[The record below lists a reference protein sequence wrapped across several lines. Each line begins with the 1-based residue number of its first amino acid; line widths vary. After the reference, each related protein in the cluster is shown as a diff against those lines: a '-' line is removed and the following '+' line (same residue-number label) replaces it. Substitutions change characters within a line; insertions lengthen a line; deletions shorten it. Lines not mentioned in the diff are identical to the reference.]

1 MGYNEGIGKVW
12 LSTHDAVGQIV
23 AAKTCGRLINLAVGI
38 RHTKNWDFLNLAKQC
53 KIVVQL
59 VAPRFISS
67 SGTYKIR
74 LFYQVTVIQR

>member
-38 RHTKNWDFLNLAKQC
+38 RHIAFNNNKGFSRSTEDLLA
-53 KIVVQL
+53 
-59 VAPRFISS
+59 
-67 SGTYKIR
+67 
-74 LFYQVTVIQR
+74 

>member
-38 RHTKNWDFLNLAKQC
+38 RLTVRGVRQA
-53 KIVVQL
+53 
-59 VAPRFISS
+59 A
-67 SGTYKIR
+67 SGTS
-74 LFYQVTVIQR
+74 LASDFV